1 MDAVP
6 KYQEQLAAV
15 AATISGSGVGELVSQ
30 AVAKGD
36 VTVVAW
42 ISCTYTHFLSLVVA
56 LIGSFAYKV
65 ITADEMSL
73 NKNKRLFE
81 ATTLDVGGHGRWTLA
96 GVLTNMDGG
105 EGGFATMTKYQSRV
119 VTRLKSI

>member
-15 AATISGSGVGELVSQ
+15 AATISGSGVSELVSQ
-30 AVAKGD
+30 AAAKGD

-65 ITADEMSL
+65 ITADFL
-73 NKNKRLFE
+73 NSPLIKTRGSSKLRL
-81 ATTLDVGGHGRWTLA
+81 WT
-96 GVLTNMDGG
+96 
-105 EGGFATMTKYQSRV
+105 
-119 VTRLKSI
+119 

>member
-30 AVAKGD
+30 AAAKGD
-36 VTVVAW
+36 VTAVAW

-65 ITADEMSL
+65 ITADFLKGMSL

-81 ATTLDVGGHGRWTLA
+81 ATTLDVSEHGKWTLA
-96 GVLTNMDGG
+96 DVLN
-105 EGGFATMTKYQSRV
+105 K
-119 VTRLKSI
+119 L